1 MLPVILVL
9 VGLMGLAVGSV
20 LNVVIH
26 RVPLGLSVVRPASAC
41 PGCGSE
47 ISARD
52 NVPVLSWV
60 LLRGRCRSCNTAISA
75 RYPLVEFVTGVL
87 FVAVAVRFA
96 PSAADGAAGLVADIV
111 TGVAFVYLMAI
122 SVALAAIDLDVR
134 RLPNAIVLPA
144 YVVGVVLLGSAALV
158 RGDLA
163 AAGWAAAGAGISFAF
178 YLTLALIK
186 SGGMGMGDVKLA
198 GVLGLFLG
206 FLGPAVLCVGLFAAF
221 LLGGVFGVVIM
232 LTRSGSRRTAIPFG
246 PWMLA
251 GAWIAVFWGEALA
264 SSYLSFT
271 GLGN

>member
-1 MLPVILVL
+1 MLPLVL
-9 VGLMGLAVGSV
+9 TFAGLMGLAVGSF
-20 LNVVIH
+20 LNVVIY

-47 ISARD
+47 IGARD

-60 LLRGRCRSCNTAISA
+60 LLRGRCRSCDTAISA
-75 RYPLVEFVTGVL
+75 RYPLVELITGAL

-96 PSAADGAAGLVADIV
+96 PSAAEGGASLAADLI
-111 TGVAFVYLMAI
+111 TGVAFLYLMAI

-144 YVVGVVLLGSAALV
+144 YLVGAVLLGAAALV

-206 FLGPAVLCVGLFAAF
+206 FLGPAVLFVGLFAAF
-221 LLGGVFGVVIM
+221 LLGGVFGVLLM
-232 LTRSGSRRTAIPFG
+232 LTRSGSRRTTIPFG

>member
-1 MLPVILVL
+1 MLPVILVFA
-9 VGLMGLAVGSV
+9 GLMGLAVGSF
-20 LNVVIH
+20 LNVVIY

-60 LLRGRCRSCNTAISA
+60 LLRGRCRSCNTTISA
-75 RYPLVEFVTGVL
+75 RYPLVELVTGAL
-87 FVAVAVRFA
+87 FVAVAIRFA
-96 PSAADGAAGLVADIV
+96 PSAAEGATALVADLI
-111 TGVAFVYLMAI
+111 TGVAFIYLMAI

-144 YVVGVVLLGSAALV
+144 YLAGVVLLGTAAAV

-163 AAGWAAAGAGISFAF
+163 SAGWAAAGAGISFAF
-178 YLTLALIK
+178 YLTLALVK

-206 FLGPAVLCVGLFAAF
+206 FLGPAVLFVGLFAAF
-221 LLGGVFGVVIM
+221 LLGGVFGVAVM
-232 LTRSGSRRTAIPFG
+232 LTRSGSRRTTIPFG

-251 GAWIAVFWGEALA
+251 GAWIAVFWGEAIA